1 MEPSKSFSPKESKSE
16 SPVLRKKNG
25 TNGQMR
31 QKSKS
36 TPAVDAEMVLALA
49 AVNSYFYYVIFY
61 IIHFIKFFVRE

>member
-1 MEPSKSFSPKESKSE
+1 MSFSPKESKSE

-36 TPAVDAEMVLALA
+36 TPAVDAEMALALA
-49 AVNSYFYYVIFY
+49 EVNPYFHYVIFF
-61 IIHFIKFFVRE
+61 IIHYVNFFVRE

>member
-1 MEPSKSFSPKESKSE
+1 MEPKKSFSPKESKSD

-36 TPAVDAEMVLALA
+36 TPAVDAQMALALA
-49 AVNSYFYYVIFY
+49 EVNSFHTIYVIFLTL
-61 IIHFIKFFVRE
+61 E